1 MMVPL
6 IFGEVVG
13 GVLSFGK
20 RQPDWFDE
28 GDGEVATGI
37 AAQVV
42 VAIQHQRLAE
52 EQDRRAAVEERTR
65 QLERR
70 VERLRGALTEQYRF
84 DNIIGQAPV
93 FREALDQAALVA
105 PQETTVL
112 LTGES
117 GTGKELVARAIHCA
131 SRRAEGPFVAVNCAA
146 LPEALVESELFGHE
160 RGAFTG
166 ADKLKRGRF
175 ELAAGGTL
183 FLDEIGERAD
193 DILILADHFL
203 RKFAERMGRSKAGL
217 SEQARQLLLVHHWP
231 GNIRELQNAIERA
244 LILADGALI
253 SGAHL
258 GIAGHSPA
266 AVGVLFRPAVGESS
280 APVTQPLAEVEKQSV
295 IEALRRAKGNKSHA
309 AAALG
314 LSRGALYTRLRRF
327 RLIA

>member
-1 MMVPL
+1 MQAKLLRVL
-6 IFGEVVG
+6 QERQYERVGGTATLKADVRLVTATNRDLEQVVG
-13 GVLSFGK
+13 
-20 RQPDWFDE
+20 
-28 GDGEVATGI
+28 DGRFRVDLYY
-37 AAQVV
+37 
-42 VAIQHQRLAE
+42 RLA
-52 EQDRRAAVEERTR
+52 
-65 QLERR
+65 
-70 VERLRGALTEQYRF
+70 
-84 DNIIGQAPV
+84 V
-93 FREALDQAALVA
+93 FRIHLPAL
-105 PQETTVL
+105 
-112 LTGES
+112 
-117 GTGKELVARAIHCA
+117 R
-131 SRRAEGPFVAVNCAA
+131 
-146 LPEALVESELFGHE
+146 E
-160 RGAFTG
+160 R
-166 ADKLKRGRF
+166 
-175 ELAAGGTL
+175 E
-183 FLDEIGERAD
+183 D

-266 AVGVLFRPAVGESS
+266 AVGVLFRPAVGASS